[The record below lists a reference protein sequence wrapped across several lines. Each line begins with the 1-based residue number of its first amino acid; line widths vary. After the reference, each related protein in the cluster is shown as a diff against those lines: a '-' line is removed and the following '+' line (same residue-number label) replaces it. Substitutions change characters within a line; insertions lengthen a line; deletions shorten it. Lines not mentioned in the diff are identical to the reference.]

1 MFATIIMAAVMAF
14 STQTAD
20 VAIVDQIVEEYDL
33 PVRYIEEY
41 DPEIVENRTDDY
53 LLIEIVESVS
63 DGNYYGTDT
72 EGYILVYNK
81 DVPAGEHV
89 TSYVVYNPYTQYCDD
104 VVAVVDNGMK
114 R

>member
-1 MFATIIMAAVMAF
+1 MGTIILAVLMAF
-14 STQTAD
+14 STQAAD
-20 VAIVDQIVEEYDL
+20 LQIVGQIAEEYDL

-41 DPEIVENRTDDY
+41 NPEIVESRTDDY

-89 TSYVVYNPYTQYCDD
+89 TSYIVYNPYTQYCDD
-104 VVAVVDNGMK
+104 AVAIVDNGM
-114 R
+114 RR